1 MGKFLGDI
9 ATDVY
14 GVNTNS
20 GAIQPLFPRSKFQFM
35 CIWTV
40 GGADGSVKSVPFTRI
55 QSVSMPGHTSRV
67 SPQNQYNKKR
77 LIQTGID
84 YSPVQMRVYD
94 DRSAIVES
102 FLKSYSNYYYAGLMS
117 NDATKF
123 GDDLISDNFSGRAD
137 TSETGFRISGNRYYL
152 KDLRIIRINTAED
165 CNEITL
171 RNPMISQIDGD
182 TLDYSDSQ
190 AVSYTLQIQYEGYDI
205 RTGNSGAIKGEVA
218 DILDAGTWR

>member
-40 GGADGSVKSVPFTRI
+40 GGANGSVKSVPFTRI

-102 FLKSYSNYYYAGLMS
+102 FLKSYSNYYAGLMS
-117 NDATKF
+117 NNDTKF
-123 GDDLISDNFSGRAD
+123 GDDIISNNFSGRAD

-205 RTGNSGAIKGEVA
+205 KSSNSTSIKAEVA
-218 DILDAGTWR
+218 EILDAGTWR

>member
-40 GGADGSVKSVPFTRI
+40 GGANGSVKSVPFTRI

-84 YSPVQMRVYD
+84 YSPVQ
-94 DRSAIVES
+94 IVES

-117 NDATKF
+117 NNDTKF
-123 GDDLISDNFSGRAD
+123 GDDIISNNFSGRAD

-205 RTGNSGAIKGEVA
+205 KSSNSTSIKAEVA
-218 DILDAGTWR
+218 EILDAGTWR